1 LQLLHIF
8 TYGDDDDDDDD
19 VLFGCYS
26 YLVCSMYEEAA
37 SLASTILKQ
46 QQSCLRDVDD
56 NDDMLQSTAMVL
68 LQAFNHL
75 GRHATPISHF
85 SNIIIIIILII
96 INVCLLLQDIRNS

>member
-8 TYGDDDDDDDD
+8 TYGDDDD

-46 QQSCLRDVDD
+46 QQQRCLRD

-75 GRHATPISHF
+75 GRQLPFPIF
-85 SNIIIIIILII
+85 PNFNLKIIIIIIII
-96 INVCLLLQDIRNS
+96 D

>member
-8 TYGDDDDDDDD
+8 TYGDDDD

-46 QQSCLRDVDD
+46 QQQRCLRD

-85 SNIIIIIILII
+85 SNIIILI
-96 INVCLLLQDIRNS
+96 VR

>member
-8 TYGDDDDDDDD
+8 TYGDDDDDDD

-75 GRHATPISHF
+75 GRQLPFPIF
-85 SNIIIIIILII
+85 PNFNLKIIIIIIII
-96 INVCLLLQDIRNS
+96 D